1 MSHPTPIA
9 TTAFAEPE
17 GAGEPQTVL
26 LIADADADREQAVEL
41 LEPGCTVL
49 LATTGADGLERARLH
64 QPDLIL
70 LDLLVPDM
78 TGFEVLRRLKAD
90 ARTAGTAVIFL
101 TGQDHPEDEARCL
114 LLGAADFLTK
124 PLSAPVVAARVAT
137 QLRLAAYRR
146 QVAEME
152 HLDGLTQVSNRR
164 HFDETLAVECHRAQ
178 RAQSRLSVAMVDV
191 DFFKQYNDR
200 YGYARG
206 DEALHAIA
214 QALAAG
220 MRRPADL
227 VARHGGEEF
236 ALIMPDTAPANA
248 LKLAN
253 LLREAVAA
261 LQIPHA
267 GSKAAYLTV
276 SIGVATTEV
285 GEDGVGEAVVKRAD
299 KNLFHAKAGGRN
311 TVVGEAG

>member
-9 TTAFAEPE
+9 ATALAAPDGEAEL
-17 GAGEPQTVL
+17 QTVL
-26 LIADADADREQAVEL
+26 LIADADTSREQAVEL
-41 LEPGCTVL
+41 LEPDCTVL
-49 LATTGADGLERARLH
+49 LAASGAEGLERARLH

-90 ARTAGTAVIFL
+90 VRTAAIAVIFV
-101 TGQDHPEDEARCL
+101 TGQDHPEDEERCL

-124 PLSAPVVAARVAT
+124 PLSAPVVAARVAA
-137 QLRLAAYRR
+137 QLQLAAYRR
-146 QVAEME
+146 RVAQME
-152 HLDGLTQVSNRR
+152 HLDGLTGVSNRR

-178 RAQSRLSVAMVDV
+178 RAQSRLSVAMVDI

-200 YGYARG
+200 YGHARG

-236 ALIMPDTAPANA
+236 ALIMPDTGPANA
-248 LKLAN
+248 QKLAN

-267 GSKAAYLTV
+267 GSKAAHLTV

-285 GEDGVGEAVVKRAD
+285 GEDGEGEAVLKRAD
-299 KNLFHAKAGGRN
+299 KNLFRAKAGGRN
-311 TVVGEAG
+311 MVVGEAS